1 MPVLVVEQRRFGV
14 GHNLRPTAGREN
26 EKRSNGRTRNGD
38 SSDGQQPLEYVQ
50 PIVNEVQRTTLI
62 DFTEIRQRE
71 QEGRDEEEH
80 VHSPGDP
87 AEPYVVEDDQ

>member
-1 MPVLVVEQRRFGV
+1 MKNAAMVVPAMV
-14 GHNLRPTAGREN
+14 I
-26 EKRSNGRTRNGD
+26 

-71 QEGRDEEEH
+71 QE
-80 VHSPGDP
+80 
-87 AEPYVVEDDQ
+87 AEMKRNTSTPPETLPNHTW